1 MRNTSITLKLC
12 LLLISLTIGIA
23 VIVGVGSIKD
33 ADNIVQPEMGKLNY
47 EILSEISDNISI
59 LLLNIEEI
67 GTTITEDNKLN
78 KILSKKNIDEIDDAE
93 FILESN
99 SYVDGILNEQVW
111 KNGNYNIK
119 PELYIIAEN
128 GMNFSTYSKN
138 KYDIES
144 VKNEEWYNQI
154 LEANGKNVLI
164 SSFEDEDGIGP
175 YKVIFRM
182 GRTITDLITGE
193 FLGVLVTDVSEKM
206 LYDRYSKLLKDGRDI
221 YVIDY
226 EGSIISSKDKRLI
239 GENYYKNIDYG
250 KYSRVE
256 EWYSI
261 FERDSKE
268 YMKIESTLSKYDWRI
283 VEEIPLEIIRQP
295 IKEITEKFL
304 LTIILVI
311 ITTFFAMYAISLWIT
326 NPIIRIKE
334 TIEKVMAGDLKAK
347 IKVERYD
354 EIGVLE
360 ESFNNMISWLDES
373 IEEIKEQE
381 KEKRMAE
388 LSFLQAQINP
398 HFLYNTL
405 SGARFLVS
413 MNKTKE
419 AEEMLYRFSKVLRN
433 ILPKASEMI
442 SIREEVEIIKDYIE
456 LQKIRYPEGFE
467 VEFAIDDNV
476 LDYKVPALILQP
488 IVENAIFYSME
499 NVEGKGVISINAYED
514 IKDVKI
520 EILDNGKGMSTTE
533 INNIFEK
540 KEGINRVGL
549 INVHER
555 LQLCFGKDYGIEIL
569 SEEGRGTVV
578 IFKLPKEGGTN
589 D

>member
-1 MRNTSITLKLC
+1 MKNTSITLKLC
-12 LLLISLTIGIA
+12 LLLIALTIGIA
-23 VIVGVGSIKD
+23 VVVGVGSIKD
-33 ADNIVQPEMGKLNY
+33 TDKIVQPEMGKLNY
-47 EILSEISDNISI
+47 EILNEISDNISI

-78 KILSKKNIDEIDDAE
+78 RILSEKREYILEDKD

-99 SYVDGILNEQVW
+99 SYAEGILNEQVW
-111 KNGNYNIK
+111 KNGNYNMK
-119 PELYIIAEN
+119 PELYIISEN

-138 KYDIES
+138 KYNIEFI
-144 VKNEEWYNQI
+144 KNENWYNQI
-154 LEANGKNVLI
+154 LEAKGDNVLI
-164 SSFEDEDGIGP
+164 STFEDEEGIGP

-182 GRTITDLITGE
+182 GRTINDLITGE

-206 LYDRYSKLLKDGRDI
+206 LYDRYSKLLKDGRNI

-226 EGSIISSKDKRLI
+226 KGDIISSKDKRLI
-239 GENYYKNIDYG
+239 GNNYYSNIDYG
-250 KYSRVE
+250 KYSKE
-256 EWYSI
+256 YEWYSI
-261 FERDSKE
+261 FERDLDE
-268 YMKIESTLSKYDWRI
+268 YMKIESNLSKYNWSI
-283 VEEIPLEIIRQP
+283 IEEIPLDIIRQP

-304 LTIILVI
+304 LTIVLAI
-311 ITTFFAMYAISLWIT
+311 IVAIFAMYAISSWIT
-326 NPIIRIKE
+326 KPIIRIKE
-334 TIEKVMAGDLKAK
+334 TIEKVMSGDLKAK
-347 IKVERYD
+347 IEVERND
-354 EIGVLE
+354 EIGILE
-360 ESFNNMISWLDES
+360 ESFNNMIKWLDES
-373 IEEIKEQE
+373 IEEVKEQE

-433 ILPKASEMI
+433 ILPRAGEMI
-442 SIREEVEIIKDYIE
+442 TIKDEVVIIKDYIE
-456 LQKIRYPEGFE
+456 LQKIRYPQGFE
-467 VEFAIDDNV
+467 VEFSIEESV
-476 LDYKVPALILQP
+476 LSYKVPALILQP

-499 NVEGKGVISINAYED
+499 NIHGKGLINIDAYED
-514 IKDVKI
+514 KEDVRI
-520 EILDNGKGMSTTE
+520 EILDNGNGMSSTK
-533 INNIFEK
+533 ISDIFEK
-540 KEGINRVGL
+540 RETINRVGL

-578 IFKLPKEGGTN
+578 IFKLPKERG
-589 D
+589 

>member
-1 MRNTSITLKLC
+1 MKNTSITLKLC

-23 VIVGVGSIKD
+23 VVVGVGSIKD
-33 ADNIVQPEMGKLNY
+33 TDNIVQPEMGKLNY
-47 EILSEISDNISI
+47 EILNEISDNISI

-78 KILSKKNIDEIDDAE
+78 KILSAKEKTILEDYN
-93 FILESN
+93 FVLESN
-99 SYVDGILNEQVW
+99 SYAEGILNEQVW
-111 KNGNYNIK
+111 KNANYNMK

-138 KYDIES
+138 KYNIES
-144 VKNEEWYNQI
+144 IKNEEWYNQI
-154 LEANGKNVLI
+154 LEAKGNNVLI
-164 SSFEDEDGIGP
+164 STFEDEEGIGP

-182 GRTITDLITGE
+182 GRTINDLITGE

-206 LYDRYSKLLKDGRDI
+206 LYDRYSKLLKDGRNI

-250 KYSRVE
+250 RELKNE

-261 FERDSKE
+261 FERDLSK
-268 YMKIESTLSKYDWRI
+268 YMKIESNLSKYDWRI

-295 IKEITEKFL
+295 IKEITEKFI
-304 LTIILVI
+304 LTIVLAI
-311 ITTFFAMYAISLWIT
+311 IVAFFAMYAISLWIT

-354 EIGVLE
+354 EIGILE
-360 ESFNNMISWLDES
+360 ESFNNMIRWLDES

-433 ILPKASEMI
+433 ILPKAGEMI
-442 SIREEVEIIKDYIE
+442 TIKDEVNIIKDYIE

-467 VEFAIDDNV
+467 VEFSIEENMS
-476 LDYKVPALILQP
+476 DYKVPALILQP

-499 NVEGKGVISINAYED
+499 NVEGKGVIKINSYED
-514 IKDVKI
+514 INDVKI
-520 EILDNGKGMSTTE
+520 EILDNGNGMSTTK

-540 KEGINRVGL
+540 REGINRVGL

-555 LQLCFGKDYGIEIL
+555 LQLCFGKEYGIEIF
-569 SEEGRGTVV
+569 SEEGKGTVV
-578 IFKLPKEGGTN
+578 IFRLPKERG
-589 D
+589 